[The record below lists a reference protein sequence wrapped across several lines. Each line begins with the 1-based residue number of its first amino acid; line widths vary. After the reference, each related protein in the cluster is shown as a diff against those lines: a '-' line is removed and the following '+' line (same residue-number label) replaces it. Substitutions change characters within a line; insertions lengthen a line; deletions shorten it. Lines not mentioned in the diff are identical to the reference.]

1 MVLHA
6 LDLERSSQVTVR
18 VLGPLEVQ
26 TAILTTEPFLQP
38 FSIGQMGG
46 GGTGHVHLSVVPVNA
61 RVVSRPLPPPR
72 ELKSPEVVRCLTWQL
87 RSEPRS
93 SGRGCWEF

>member
-26 TAILTTEPFLQP
+26 TAILTTEPF
-38 FSIGQMGG
+38 
-46 GGTGHVHLSVVPVNA
+46 
-61 RVVSRPLPPPR
+61 PPPR